1 MNLYLRLLLVWLRNI
16 AEPKRHLSHSTG
28 SRFRVLPHD
37 LDAFG
42 HMNNGRYLQIMDVA
56 RAEWMLQ
63 TRIAGAIRKNR
74 LTPILVGGLIRYRHS
89 LRLLQVYRVHTR
101 LLGWDQRWFY
111 LEHSFRDNR
120 DRCVAVGVT
129 RVGLRNHNEWM
140 PSEEVMNIVEP
151 DALSPALP
159 GHIRRWID
167 LEEDVYRHGA
177 RRQMLDSRPA
187 NYRMAD

>member
-16 AEPKRHLSHSTG
+16 AEPKRHHSHSTG

-63 TRIAGAIRKNR
+63 TQIAGAILKNR
-74 LTPILVGGLIRYRHS
+74 LTPILVGGLIRYRYS

-101 LLGWDQRWFY
+101 LLGWDHRWFY
-111 LEHSFRDNR
+111 LEHSFRDNC

-129 RVGLRNHNEWM
+129 RVGLRNHDEWM
-140 PSEEVMNIVEP
+140 HSEEVVNIVEP
-151 DALSPALP
+151 DARSPALP
-159 GHIRRWID
+159 AHILEWIN
-167 LEEDVYRHGA
+167 LEEEIFRHGA
-177 RRQMLDSRPA
+177 ERQMLRSRPT
-187 NYRMAD
+187 NYTMAH